1 MVANQQSWMQDDQPS
16 ERRTTHEL
24 RKWKSFLEIL
34 IDISFLEMIAI
45 LNAIG
50 GDRLYGI
57 TA

>member
-1 MVANQQSWMQDDQPS
+1 MVINQQSWLQDDQPS

-24 RKWKSFLEIL
+24 RKWRSFLEI
-34 IDISFLEMIAI
+34 IIAISFQKMIAI

-50 GDRLYGI
+50 RDRLFGI